1 MSETQPHAQLIV
13 RRLSVDLNT
22 PFGRHWNGGSAF
34 RTAYANALSMSF
46 PLGEQFFIESVQKGL
61 ALLPND
67 PAHDELRKTIKGFVG
82 QEATHRH
89 LHARFNQILS
99 DQGLVNHLQTRIRNR
114 IDYARK
120 ISAKSSPRSQ
130 ALHELAV
137 TAAYEHY
144 TAVFG
149 EQTLA
154 IQNEPGD
161 WFLNAEPRLKTLWQW
176 HASEES
182 EHKCVAFDLYTAL
195 GGHHKGRIR
204 WFWVVSVLFGLD
216 VLRQTLNNL
225 WHDRTL
231 FSPKTWVDGF
241 QFLLGRRGLFW
252 RCAKPVAQY
261 LRRDFH
267 PERVGDSSLASQ
279 WLIGHQTDWM
289 PVNQREA

>member
-1 MSETQPHAQLIV
+1 MTNAHEQLLV
-13 RRLSVDLNT
+13 RRLAVDLNK

-34 RTAYANALSMSF
+34 RTAFANALSMSF

-61 ALLPND
+61 ALLPQEPQHED
-67 PAHDELRKTIKGFVG
+67 LRRTIKGFVG

-89 LHARFNQILS
+89 LHARFNQILA

-114 IDYARK
+114 IDYARSL
-120 ISAKSSPRSQ
+120 SAKASAKSQ

-161 WFLNAEPRLKTLWQW
+161 WFLNAEAPLKTLWQW

-182 EHKCVAFDLYTAL
+182 EHKCVAFDLYQAL
-195 GGHHKGRIR
+195 GGNHKGRIR
-204 WFWVVSVLFGLD
+204 WFWVVSFLFGLD
-216 VLRQTLNNL
+216 VFRQTLNNL
-225 WHDRTL
+225 WHDRSL
-231 FSPKTWVDGF
+231 FSLKTWVEGF
-241 QFLLGRRGLFW
+241 QFMWGRRGLWW
-252 RCAKPVAQY
+252 RCAHPVSLY

-267 PERVGDSSLASQ
+267 PERVGNSALA
-279 WLIGHQTDWM
+279 TDWLSQHQAQWT
-289 PVNQREA
+289 PVSQRPA